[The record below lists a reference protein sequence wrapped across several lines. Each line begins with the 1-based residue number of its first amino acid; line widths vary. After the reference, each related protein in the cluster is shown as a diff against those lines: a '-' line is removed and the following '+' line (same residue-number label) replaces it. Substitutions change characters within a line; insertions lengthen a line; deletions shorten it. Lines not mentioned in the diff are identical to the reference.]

1 MMALVR
7 FLSVLLLLSTLPANA
22 ETDYSHYAFANYL
35 GSGVYRTSGQ
45 NATVVNIPISFDLE
59 RSETESLVL
68 HTPLSL
74 GFFNFT
80 WKDLPDG
87 EFPSNVGTATLT
99 PGIEYRVKTSQTHEF
114 QTYADL
120 GVGTNTT
127 NGNDV
132 IIYSA
137 GMSSL
142 LDFELKETNPV
153 WVNRIFFAGYNSLGD
168 GPNETYSAI
177 QSGVDIGTN
186 YHFQV
191 ADVGVEPRFFVAGYW
206 YFDKLRFVT
215 PFEEDVLVTNSF
227 EAGITLAFSKP
238 VGWELFNMSRFG
250 ISYRRGDG
258 VQVWRLIFDFPI

>member
-7 FLSVLLLLSTLPANA
+7 SLSVLLLLFIPPVNA

-35 GSGVYRTSGQ
+35 GSGVYQTSGQ
-45 NATVVNIPISFDLE
+45 NATVVNIPLSFELQ

-68 HTPLSL
+68 RTPISL

-80 WKDLPDG
+80 WSDIPDG
-87 EFPSNVGTATLT
+87 DFPDSVGTATFT
-99 PGIEYRVKTSQTHEF
+99 PGIEYRVKTTDTHEF

-120 GVGTNTT
+120 GFGTNTT

-142 LDFELKETNPV
+142 LDFELRETDPV
-153 WVNRIFFAGYNSLGD
+153 WVNRIFFAGYNSLD
-168 GPNETYSAI
+168 DAQSETYSAI

-191 ADVGVEPRFFVAGYW
+191 ADVGIEPRFFVAGYW

-215 PFEEDVLVTNSF
+215 PFEEDVLVTNSL

-238 VGWELFNMSRFG
+238 IGWDLFNMSRFG
-250 ISYRRGDG
+250 ISYRAGS
-258 VQVWRLIFDFPI
+258 WL